1 MKKFIYS
8 CLFLAMAAITFS
20 SCEDVPAPYN
30 MPTENESQKVL
41 PSGTGT
47 AADPFNVAGVVKYI
61 DDGGSAETEVYV
73 KGKVVSVE
81 QGSWNANYGSLKYYI
96 SEDGTPTNQFYVFNG
111 YAGPNR
117 TKFSGEDALKQGD
130 EVVICGKVDVYNG
143 TKEFRANNYIVSLN
157 GEGGTTTPDTP
168 ADGYINETFSK
179 SFGTFTLKN
188 IKGTPWVI
196 DSYGYAKATGYEN
209 VSKVTTPSE
218 SYLVSKAIDLST
230 SKGATLKFSYILRY
244 ATFNG
249 VPTEGVKNQVLIT
262 ENYTGDPTTTKWTDI
277 TGTLTEGTDWKT
289 WSTYTFDLAPYKGK
303 KNIVIALH
311 YACEAK
317 SGTWQ
322 IKELT
327 VKEGTPTVEP
337 EKPDTPSTGDT
348 TTPNGDF
355 ETWVDGKPNNWKTA
369 STAGNATLTQ
379 STDAHSG
386 KYSVKVGGSTSAN
399 KRLGYKEMELK
410 AGTYKIKYY
419 VKAATDKG
427 ASVNSGFVEISA
439 ENKPAGNYM
448 YSGYINDI
456 TNTEWKLVE
465 QDLVIPSDGTY
476 CIVIMNTKKPGGDVL
491 IDDLTLTLGETV
503 IIK

>member
-8 CLFLAMAAITFS
+8 CLFLAMAAMTFS

-30 MPTENESQKVL
+30 MPTENESQKVQ

-73 KGKVVSVE
+73 KGKVVSVV
-81 QGSWNANYGSLKYYI
+81 QGSWNADYGSLKYYI

-143 TKEFRANNYIVSLN
+143 TKEFLANNYIVSLN

-179 SFGTFTLKN
+179 SFGTFTLKT
-188 IKGTPWVI
+188 IKGTPWII

-262 ENYTGDPTTTKWTDI
+262 DNYTGDPTTTKWTDI

-289 WSTYTFDLAPYKGK
+289 WSTYTYDLTPYKGK
-303 KNIVIALH
+303 KDIVIALH

-327 VKEGTPTVEP
+327 VKEGAPTVKP
-337 EKPDTPSTGDT
+337 DTPDTPSTGDT
-348 TTPNGDF
+348 TTPNGNF

-369 STAGNATLTQ
+369 SSAGNASLAQ

-399 KRLGYKEMELK
+399 KRLGYKEMDLK

-419 VKAATDKG
+419 VKAATATG
-427 ASVNSGFVEISA
+427 ASVQSGFVPVTEG
-439 ENKPAGNYM
+439 KVGDYK
-448 YSGYINDI
+448 YSGYINNI
-456 TNTEWKLVE
+456 SNTEWTLVE
-465 QDLVIPSDGTY
+465 QELVIPSDGTY
-476 CIVIMNTKKPGGDVL
+476 CIVIMNSKKPGGDVL

>member
-30 MPTENESQKVL
+30 MPTENESQKVQ

-143 TKEFRANNYIVSLN
+143 TKEFLANNYIVSLN
-157 GEGGTTTPDTP
+157 GVGGATTPDTP

-179 SFGTFTLKN
+179 SFGTFTLKT
-188 IKGTPWVI
+188 IKGTPWII

-249 VPTEGVKNQVLIT
+249 DPTEGVKNQVLIT

-337 EKPDTPSTGDT
+337 GTPDTPSTGDT
-348 TTPNGDF
+348 TTPNGNF

-369 STAGNATLTQ
+369 SSAGNASLTQ

-386 KYSVKVGGSTSAN
+386 KYSVKVGGSTTAN
-399 KRLGYKEMELK
+399 KRLGYKEMKLK

-419 VKAATDKG
+419 VKAATATG
-427 ASVNSGFVEISA
+427 ASVQSGFVPVTEG
-439 ENKPAGNYM
+439 KVGDYK
-448 YSGYINDI
+448 YSGYINNI
-456 TNTEWKLVE
+456 SNTEWTLVE
-465 QDLVIPSDGTY
+465 QELKIPTDGTY
-476 CIVIMNTKKPGGDVL
+476 CIVIMNSKKPGGDVL